1 LHWPAVQALYDIDI
15 RSIHSVERT
24 CFVFSVLKFA
34 LFMSGERLTQSRS
47 NGAAQVRAGG
57 QRKNP

>member
-1 LHWPAVQALYDIDI
+1 
-15 RSIHSVERT
+15 
-24 CFVFSVLKFA
+24 VFSVLEFA

-47 NGAAQVRAGG
+47 NGAAQVLAGG